1 MSISPIAGVG
11 HAAPT
16 TPRPE
21 AAEVPGA
28 ADHDGDGD
36 DAAGRAAARPASV
49 APPVPG
55 RVDTK
60 A

>member
-36 DAAGRAAARPASV
+36 DAARAAAPPASV
-49 APPVPG
+49 APPAPG